1 MKRETRTI
9 LIINLCLAVLIA
21 GVIVS
26 MILLPKQ
33 KKEAE
38 PNPTSLQTLF
48 EGKEKVLID
57 CLGDSITW
65 GMFSS
70 PELEQKIASGEI
82 QTGYGDGGQ
91 ENLGIYVSGAFQSK
105 PSYPEV
111 LEQQL
116 NQRLSRQGEET
127 TVQTVNDGLSGD
139 WITET
144 TYERMTCDPDL
155 VILLMGGNNYYFGYP
170 IEGMFEANLRH
181 FQEKKIPVF
190 LVNYAL
196 YPGEYHE
203 AAFRNANE
211 WMAKIAEEWNLP
223 LFDFYSYIESLVYE
237 GEGEAPEGMY
247 RRDDLFSPDRIHLS
261 EKGYELLGC
270 FVAESLMN
278 EIAPKQ

>member
-1 MKRETRTI
+1 MGKGTKKV
-9 LIINLCLAVLIA
+9 LISCVCVAILIA
-21 GVIVS
+21 GVILC
-26 MILLPKQ
+26 IFYLPKAKEEQLVHQ
-33 KKEAE
+33 KQSDFEE
-38 PNPTSLQTLF
+38 LI

-111 LEQQL
+111 LEQKL
-116 NQRLSRQGEET
+116 NQHLSEQGKKT
-127 TVQTVNDGLSGD
+127 TVRTVNDGLSGD

-155 VILLMGGNNYYFGYP
+155 VILLMGGNNYYFNYP
-170 IEGMFEANLRH
+170 IEGMVEANLRH
-181 FQEKKIPVF
+181 FKEKKIPVF

-237 GEGEAPEGMY
+237 GEGEVPEGKY
-247 RRDDLFSPDRIHLS
+247 RRNDLFSPDRIHLS
-261 EKGYELLGC
+261 EKGYELLGS
-270 FVAESLMN
+270 FVADSLMK
-278 EIAPKQ
+278 EIAS

>member
-1 MKRETRTI
+1 MF
-9 LIINLCLAVLIA
+9 
-21 GVIVS
+21 
-26 MILLPKQ
+26 LLPKQ
-33 KKEAE
+33 KTEPHADETALQELFAGKKE
-38 PNPTSLQTLF
+38 
-48 EGKEKVLID
+48 VLID

-116 NQRLSRQGEET
+116 NQRLKGQGEET

-203 AAFRNANE
+203 SAFRNANE
-211 WMAKIAEEWNLP
+211 WMAKIAKEWNLP

-237 GEGEAPEGMY
+237 GEGKAPEGKC
-247 RRDDLFSPDRIHLS
+247 RREELFSPDHIHLS
-261 EKGYELLGC
+261 EKGYELLGN
-270 FVAESLMN
+270 FVADSFLKEVDPQS
-278 EIAPKQ
+278 